1 MQEYSEN
8 FKRKM
13 VQRMSG
19 PRPISA
25 TALSKEIGVAQA
37 TLSRWLL
44 AAGTIGAMSK
54 KTPLHEREPARAEE
68 RSPEDKLRIVM
79 EAARLSDDELGA
91 FLRRE
96 GLHEADLTAWRES
109 MLGAL
114 KPATNKHAK
123 SVEAR
128 RVREL
133 DHYLTR
139 PDLVFDQA
147 DALAALTSV
156 DARDGTTHARGYEER
171 WSHYIANTPSKPPA
185 SYLDGVRARF
195 ENSMRALEAL
205 GA

>member
-1 MQEYSEN
+1 MQEYSEK

-19 PRPISA
+19 ALPISA
-25 TALSKEIGVAQA
+25 NALSKEVGVAQG

-44 AAGTIGAMSK
+44 AAGTIGAMSDQK
-54 KTPLHEREPARAEE
+54 KSPLDESITPRRVED
-68 RSPEDKLRIVM
+68 RSPEEKLRLVM
-79 EAARLSDDELGA
+79 EAARLPESELGA

-96 GLHEADLTAWRES
+96 GLHDADIEAWRES

-133 DHYLTR
+133 ETELRRKDK
-139 PDLVFDQA
+139 
-147 DALAALTSV
+147 ALAEAAALLV
-156 DARDGTTHARGYEER
+156 LQ
-171 WSHYIANTPSKPPA
+171 KK
-185 SYLDGVRARF
+185 VRALWGD
-195 ENSMRALEAL
+195 EDDDTKKESDE
-205 GA
+205 

>member
-1 MQEYSEN
+1 MQEYSEK

-19 PRPISA
+19 PIPASA
-25 TALSKEIGVAQA
+25 TALSKEVGVAQA

-44 AAGTIGAMSK
+44 AAGTIGDMADK
-54 KTPLHEREPARAEE
+54 KKSPLHESPAPRRIED
-68 RSPEDKLRIVM
+68 RSPEEKLRLVM
-79 EAARLSDDELGA
+79 EAARLPESELGA

-96 GLHEADLTAWRES
+96 GLHDADLEAWRES

-133 DHYLTR
+133 ETELRRKDK
-139 PDLVFDQA
+139 
-147 DALAALTSV
+147 ALAEAAALLV
-156 DARDGTTHARGYEER
+156 LQ
-171 WSHYIANTPSKPPA
+171 KK
-185 SYLDGVRARF
+185 VRALW
-195 ENSMRALEAL
+195 EEEDDDTKKESDE
-205 GA
+205 

>member
-1 MQEYSEN
+1 MQEYSEK

-19 PRPISA
+19 PMPTSA
-25 TALSKEIGVAQA
+25 TALSKEVGVAQG

-44 AAGTIGAMSK
+44 VAGTIGAMSDK
-54 KTPLHEREPARAEE
+54 KKDLLHESPGPRRIEE
-68 RSPEDKLRIVM
+68 RSPEDKLRMVM
-79 EAARLSDDELGA
+79 EAARLPESELGA

-96 GLHEADLTAWRES
+96 GLHGADLDAWRAS

-133 DHYLTR
+133 ETELRRKDK
-139 PDLVFDQA
+139 
-147 DALAALTSV
+147 ALAEAAALL
-156 DARDGTTHARGYEER
+156 
-171 WSHYIANTPSKPPA
+171 ILQKK
-185 SYLDGVRARF
+185 VRALWGD
-195 ENSMRALEAL
+195 EDDDTKKESDE
-205 GA
+205 